1 MENTAQVHASPEN
14 GALRSSINYMV
25 AMAQKPA
32 RYLCSPPPGTP
43 ELNWQLEAQAVDV
56 QDGRPRLSL
65 LSMEKQGFTLRRAE
79 TAVTNF
85 YDQEQVLHTYYPE
98 VERLV
103 QKVTGARTVR
113 AFDSNVR
120 NGSKDERR
128 KTGAFP
134 PARFVHADY
143 TPKSAPQRMRD
154 LLPAPEADE
163 ALKRRYMFINVW
175 RPVKGPVQDEALA
188 LLDAQSVAATDLV
201 PTDLLY
207 TDRTSEIYN
216 VTFNPAH
223 RWYYFRHMEA
233 DEVMLLANFDS
244 LANKIVPHS
253 AFSDPTASS
262 DAPPRESIEVRTIA
276 VF

>member
-1 MENTAQVHASPEN
+1 
-14 GALRSSINYMV
+14 
-25 AMAQKPA
+25 
-32 RYLCSPPPGTP
+32 
-43 ELNWQLEAQAVDV
+43 
-56 QDGRPRLSL
+56 
-65 LSMEKQGFTLRRAE
+65 
-79 TAVTNF
+79 
-85 YDQEQVLHTYYPE
+85 
-98 VERLV
+98 
-103 QKVTGARTVR
+103 
-113 AFDSNVR
+113 
-120 NGSKDERR
+120 
-128 KTGAFP
+128 
-134 PARFVHADY
+134 
-143 TPKSAPQRMRD
+143 MRD

-207 TDRTSEIYN
+207 TDRTGEFYN

-253 AFSDPTASS
+253 AFSDPTACS